1 MNDFLRK
8 KWEMAGLADDY
19 IFNKVMLDYD
29 ICLEVLRRI
38 LPDLHIKKIELPN
51 NQQEFALAPDAKAVR
66 FDIYTTDE
74 AGNHYDV
81 EMQVAD
87 HHNIAKRIRYYQTAS
102 SMEAY
107 DKGQPYEQADDSY
120 VIFFCN
126 FDPFHLDQQR
136 YVLHK
141 HIDGLPKYIVEDG
154 QTDIL
159 FNVPSLKHDVDPKMQ
174 AFLDVI
180 AQRKVEETDPLV
192 VKLKKRMTVVKRNRK
207 WRSEYMRRSL
217 YEMDQE
223 ARERRIQEGE
233 RRLQEGERKIQEGE
247 RRLQEGERRLQEG
260 ERKIQ
265 EGERRL
271 QEGERKIKEGER
283 RIQDGERKIKEKEQ
297 KIQDVQEN
305 LKEKNRKVQ
314 EEEHKLSREKQR
326 LQENQQNLIKKFIEG
341 LREYGVD
348 ETAIKEKIKDNFSL
362 SDTEIKDYFSK

>member
-1 MNDFLRK
+1 MNEFLRK

-38 LPDLHIKKIELPN
+38 LPDLHIKKIKLPN
-51 NQQEFALAPDAKAVR
+51 NQQEFAVAPDAKAVR

-74 AGNHYDV
+74 QGNHYDI

-126 FDPFHLDQQR
+126 FDPFQLGQQR

-141 HIDGLPKYIVEDG
+141 HIDEIPEQIIEDG

-159 FNVPSLKHDVDPKMQ
+159 FNVPSLRHDVDPKMQ
-174 AFLDVI
+174 AFLDMI
-180 AQRKVEETDPLV
+180 AQRKVEATYPLV
-192 VKLKKRMTVVKRNRK
+192 VKLKERMAIVKRNRK
-207 WRSEYMRRSL
+207 WRSEYMRRSV

-223 ARERRIQEGE
+223 MREKKIR
-233 RRLQEGERKIQEGE
+233 EGERKIRDGKLELLEGKLELQKGKQE
-247 RRLQEGERRLQEG
+247 LLEGKRELLESKRE
-260 ERKIQ
+260 
-265 EGERRL
+265 
-271 QEGERKIKEGER
+271 IKED
-283 RIQDGERKIKEKEQ
+283 QDRLKEKEQ
-297 KIQDVQEN
+297 LIQEREQ
-305 LKEKNRKVQ
+305 
-314 EEEHKLSREKQR
+314 KLH
-326 LQENQQNLIKKFIEG
+326 ENQQTIIKTSIEAMKALNIDETTIKKE
-341 LREYGVD
+341 
-348 ETAIKEKIKDNFSL
+348 IKEKFNL
-362 SDTEIKDYFSK
+362 SDKEIKDYYC

>member
-1 MNDFLRK
+1 MQLWHIEEILSKEVQILVFYVYIFIELSNRRAIRMNEFLRK

-38 LPDLHIKKIELPN
+38 LPDLHIKKIKLPN
-51 NQQEFALAPDAKAVR
+51 NQQEFAVAPDAKAVR

-74 AGNHYDV
+74 QGNHYDI

-126 FDPFHLDQQR
+126 FDPFQLGQQR

-141 HIDGLPKYIVEDG
+141 HIDEIPEQIIEDG

-159 FNVPSLKHDVDPKMQ
+159 FNVPSLRHDVDPKMQ
-174 AFLDVI
+174 AFLDMI
-180 AQRKVEETDPLV
+180 AQRKVEATDPLV
-192 VKLKKRMTVVKRNRK
+192 VKLKERMAIVKRNRK
-207 WRSEYMRRSL
+207 WRSEYMRRSV

-223 ARERRIQEGE
+223 MREKKIR
-233 RRLQEGERKIQEGE
+233 EGERKIRDGKLELLEGKRE
-247 RRLQEGERRLQEG
+247 LQKGKRELLEGKRELLESKRE
-260 ERKIQ
+260 
-265 EGERRL
+265 
-271 QEGERKIKEGER
+271 IKEG
-283 RIQDGERKIKEKEQ
+283 QDRLKEKEQ
-297 KIQDVQEN
+297 LIQEREQ
-305 LKEKNRKVQ
+305 
-314 EEEHKLSREKQR
+314 KLH
-326 LQENQQNLIKKFIEG
+326 ENQQMIIKTSIVAMKALNIDETTIKKE
-341 LREYGVD
+341 
-348 ETAIKEKIKDNFSL
+348 IKEKFNL
-362 SDTEIKDYFSK
+362 SDKEIKDYFAE

>member
-74 AGNHYDV
+74 EGNHYDI

-141 HIDGLPKYIVEDG
+141 HIDGLQKYIVEDG

-233 RRLQEGERKIQEGE
+233 RRLQEGER
-247 RRLQEGERRLQEG
+247 
-260 ERKIQ
+260 
-265 EGERRL
+265 RL
-271 QEGERKIKEGER
+271 QEGERKIKE
-283 RIQDGERKIKEKEQ
+283 GERKIKEKEQ